1 MPRKRRYSKSR
12 GRRYSDCA
20 PMAPCA
26 ESDARAKRFSGGGS
40 IGPVAAGF
48 DHYGYPIVRNFH
60 LPAPFRLAEGR
71 NYGAIQSA
79 IKPMK
84 LVAVPANGSAPKPKP
99 GIAKVDKFK
108 LKPTPT
114 VPAAPDN
121 LPPQFKFCVQK
132 GEQGYF
138 FRFRNGKT
146 SLHGAE
152 ANVVGCEPDESTGM
166 MMCMVNMPG
175 TSNLTAAPL
184 CEEPGADKEPVP
196 ADCCVKVLG
205 DESGQIVCPG
215 SAYDLLI
222 TKIVTFANLNGI
234 QIASVEHP
242 DLPGGGARMPV
253 CEPMDEEPD
262 ERPCCIE
269 EETGLIVCPKGMD
282 FPLAGKKIPMEFLE
296 FADNVDGMKVA
307 RLRCGDISDIPPS
320 DRAADP
326 TLAAMFNICEEL
338 GGYIFPVCT
347 RKPPKRTPKRPKRP
361 KTPPKKLTPRPVPPP
376 PKFPDICCYDPTT
389 GTLVCEGTPY
399 HGLAVDVV
407 TEAVVGG
414 KPIVSVAHAKLPG
427 GGARV
432 PLCPPKPE
440 IPRVPPADCCVVE
453 SSAGLSLMC
462 DPQDHPWNGR
472 NVTSEGKC
480 IETPNGRM
488 CVLKWEDEYGQ
499 HTLEV
504 PVCPPPP
511 ERIPTPPAD
520 IPPPPESIPVP
531 SPPSSPRLPPP
542 THPPTDGCEEGQGC
556 RDRWDEMVKA
566 PARLTKCDK
575 KWLEVLRKLRSG
587 NATPTPGRRASSLKM
602 GPKKAGKRAGMPR
615 KYGTGIDP
623 EHLEYGR
630 FPGLRGGRRTI

>member
-1 MPRKRRYSKSR
+1 MPKKRRKSR
-12 GRRYSDCA
+12 RSNSDRA
-20 PMAPCA
+20 PKAPG
-26 ESDARAKRFSGGGS
+26 ARAKRFGS

-60 LPAPFRLAEGR
+60 LPAPFRMAEGR
-71 NYGAIQSA
+71 NYGAVNAA

-84 LVAVPANGSAPKPKP
+84 LVAAANGSTPAPKP

-108 LKPTPT
+108 LKPSPT
-114 VPAAPDN
+114 VPGAPTS
-121 LPPQFKFCVQK
+121 LPPRFKFCVQK
-132 GEQGYF
+132 GERGHF
-138 FRFRNGKT
+138 FRFRNAKT

-152 ANVVGCEPDESTGM
+152 ADVVECALDESTGM

-175 TSNLTAAPL
+175 TSHLTAAPL
-184 CEEPGADKEPVP
+184 CDEPGSDKEPLSP
-196 ADCCVKVLG
+196 DCCVKILG
-205 DESGQIVCPG
+205 DTSGQLVCPG

-222 TKIVTFANLNGI
+222 VKIVTFANVNGI

-242 DLPGGGARMPV
+242 DLPGGGYRLPV

-269 EETGLIVCPKGMD
+269 EGTGLIVCPKGMD
-282 FPLAGKKIPMEFLE
+282 FPLAGKKIPLEFLE

-307 RLRCGDISDIPPS
+307 RLRCGDISDLPPS
-320 DRAADP
+320 ARAANP
-326 TLAAMFNICEEL
+326 TLDAMYNICEEL

-347 RKPPKRTPKRPKRP
+347 RKSRKIPKA
-361 KTPPKKLTPRPVPPP
+361 RPVPAR

-399 HGLAVDVV
+399 HGLAVNVV
-407 TEAVVGG
+407 AEAVIGG
-414 KPIVSVAHAKLPG
+414 RPIVSVEHEGLPG

-432 PLCPPKPE
+432 PLCPPRPD

-453 SSAGLSLMC
+453 SSAGLTLMC
-462 DPQDHPWNGR
+462 DPTDHPWNGR
-472 NVTSEGKC
+472 NVTGSGQC

-488 CVLKWEDEYGQ
+488 CVLRWEDEYGK

-511 ERIPTPPAD
+511 ERIPTPTAD
-520 IPPPPESIPVP
+520 IPPAPQPIPIPIPGPPI
-531 SPPSSPRLPPP
+531 LPPP
-542 THPPTDGCEEGQGC
+542 TRPPTDGGESTERSRC
-556 RDRWDEMVKA
+556 RERWDSMVKR
-566 PARLTKCDK
+566 PSKLTKCDK
-575 KWLEVLRKLRSG
+575 KWIAVLEKLKSG
-587 NATPTPGRRASSLKM
+587 NAFPEMGRRASSLKM
-602 GPKKAGKRAGMPR
+602 PPKKTGKPR
-615 KYGTGIDP
+615 KYGMGIAP
-623 EHLEYGR
+623 KNREYGR